1 MLRGVSDDS
10 CCTHHVPSCTYNLTP
25 LTPSLLHMLHML
37 HRITLPSNSQTG
49 RRQVTETQLILVLA
63 GNSFLGGYIA
73 GLSLSS
79 GDPYE
84 AALYAT
90 VSASFVV
97 EQFGLPVLNPEAER
111 GSEPGSSKGEEQGDR
126 GAHERWNGDSPWNR
140 LDALRGRL
148 GAT

>member
-1 MLRGVSDDS
+1 MSDDS
-10 CCTHHVPSCTYNLTP
+10 CCTHHVPSCTYNLIP
-25 LTPSLLHMLHML
+25 LTPSLLHMLHVIYMI
-37 HRITLPSNSQTG
+37 HRISFPSTSQNWL
-49 RRQVTETQLILVLA
+49 RQVTETQLILVSA

-84 AALYAT
+84 AALFAT

-111 GSEPGSSKGEEQGDR
+111 GSEPEPSKGKEQGDR
-126 GAHERWNGDSPWNR
+126 GAYERWNGDSPWNR
-140 LDALRGRL
+140 LDALRARL